1 MRTIL
6 TAFVFGILL
15 FEAQAQAQAQAQSIA
30 LCSSSDMT
38 VYTDFEGGVAADC
51 QVVGKRAVVLQVAPE
66 NEPINNSPWYAF
78 RVVSE
83 SLERV
88 DVKIEYDGGT
98 HRYTPKLSSDAA
110 VWVEYPKEQ
119 LIVPEDKSSVAFTVP
134 LKGGETWVAA
144 QPLLGIAEYQAW
156 WEPKVEQDQLE
167 LAEVGSSIEERPLY
181 RLTYISDQKELLL
194 VLGRQHP
201 PETTGAVAMM
211 AFIDR
216 LLSGDALSARFLER
230 VGLVVYP
237 FINRDGVAR
246 GHWRHNVGGKD
257 LNRDWGPF
265 EQPEPRLINAD
276 FEALVSQHNVKLG
289 YMLDFHSTWYDVFYT
304 QRDSDFSRRADFTRE
319 WLGSFESSMQELE
332 PEFTLNRKSS
342 HNRESPTSKTYF
354 FERYGIPATTYEIGD
369 EGSLDRIREYARR
382 SAETFMRTWLA
393 EGEWYE

>member
-1 MRTIL
+1 L
-6 TAFVFGILL
+6 G
-15 FEAQAQAQAQAQSIA
+15 EAA
-30 LCSSSDMT
+30 
-38 VYTDFEGGVAADC
+38 Y
-51 QVVGKRAVVLQVAPE
+51 R
-66 NEPINNSPWYAF
+66 
-78 RVVSE
+78 
-83 SLERV
+83 
-88 DVKIEYDGGT
+88 
-98 HRYTPKLSSDAA
+98 
-110 VWVEYPKEQ
+110 
-119 LIVPEDKSSVAFTVP
+119 
-134 LKGGETWVAA
+134 
-144 QPLLGIAEYQAW
+144 AW
-156 WEPKVEQDQLE
+156 WEPKIETGQLD
-167 LAEVGSSIEERPLY
+167 LVEVGASIEERPLY
-181 RLTYISDQKELLL
+181 RLTRLSDQKELLL

-276 FEALVSQHNVKLG
+276 FEALVSQRKAKLG

-393 EGEWYE
+393 EGDWYE

>member
-1 MRTIL
+1 
-6 TAFVFGILL
+6 
-15 FEAQAQAQAQAQSIA
+15 
-30 LCSSSDMT
+30 
-38 VYTDFEGGVAADC
+38 VYTDFEGGAAADC
-51 QVVGKRAVVLQVAPE
+51 QVVGKAAVVLRVVPE

-78 RVVSE
+78 RVESG

-88 DVKIEYDGGT
+88 DVKIEYEGGT
-98 HRYTPKLSSDAA
+98 HRYTPKLSSDA
-110 VWVEYPKEQ
+110 VDWVEYPKDR
-119 LIVPEDKSSVAFTVP
+119 LIVPEEKSSVAFTVP
-134 LKGGETWVAA
+134 LAEGETWVAA
-144 QPLLGIAEYQAW
+144 QPLLGLAHYQAW
-156 WEPKVEQDQLE
+156 WEPKVEQGQLE

-181 RLTYISDQKELLL
+181 RLTRMSAQKELLL
-194 VLGRQHP
+194 ILGRQHP

-216 LLSGDALSARFLER
+216 LLLGDALSARFLER

-246 GHWRHNVGGKD
+246 GHWRHNLGGKD

-276 FEALVSQHNVKLG
+276 FESLVSQSNAKLG

-304 QRDSDFSRRADFTRE
+304 QRDSDFGLRADFTRE
-319 WLGSFESSMQELE
+319 WLGSFETSMQQVE
-332 PEFTLNRKSS
+332 PDFTLNRKSS

-354 FERYGIPATTYEIGD
+354 FERYGVPATTYEIGD

-382 SAETFMRTWLA
+382 SAETFMHTWLA
-393 EGEWYE
+393 EGAWYE